1 MHARRRVGNAAFAAY
16 AAGVGGLLAVMADET
31 LDLRKWKQVTYEVQR
46 RPAGA
51 ATALPP
57 LTLSVNCRTRP
68 PPIGCMEWPAGRVL
82 LQWALD
88 EAGLGEHHEGDGGVV
103 LELGAGIGIT
113 AIGLAMARQQAS
125 CGAAHQVVATD
136 ICTETLKL
144 LRSNA
149 DAHGLSES
157 ALRVAPWD
165 AARGEES
172 LRTLPC
178 RLEDVRHVLGADVI
192 YYGFG
197 VNNPSDNS
205 TVDAPADAGAPS
217 SGNDHSSR
225 QPVGEPIG
233 FPHTLACLLRERP
246 SLQVSLLVVDRFSG
260 GAVAAVAAMAGEHQP
275 STTIDPAITRF
286 VRGCEEQGLV
296 VERTPLPPAVLA
308 TVQASQS
315 ILSRALWWLAGHY
328 DGMAVLRVTRAAV
341 PKYVRVPEGVH
352 EGVGCDRTGR
362 VPLVGNRYSL
372 LCGDDT
378 YDLCEAEF
386 VKLTEA
392 EQRRFTKVPPPSYY
406 MRRPSAAEEDGVQ
419 TVPIRWELPGVVPDS
434 VSSTVK

>member
-1 MHARRRVGNAAFAAY
+1 
-16 AAGVGGLLAVMADET
+16 
-31 LDLRKWKQVTYEVQR
+31 
-46 RPAGA
+46 
-51 ATALPP
+51 
-57 LTLSVNCRTRP
+57 
-68 PPIGCMEWPAGRVL
+68 MEWPAGRVL

-88 EAGLGEHHEGDGGVV
+88 EAGLGEHHDGDGGVV

-205 TVDAPADAGAPS
+205 TANAPTDAGAPS
-217 SGNDHSSR
+217 SGNGHVR

-315 ILSRALWWLAGHY
+315 MLSRTLWWLAGHY

-352 EGVGCDRTGR
+352 EGIGCDRTGR
-362 VPLVGNRYSL
+362 VPIVGNRYSL
-372 LCGDDT
+372 SCCDDT

-406 MRRPSAAEEDGVQ
+406 VRRPSAAEDGAQ
-419 TVPIRWELPGVVPDS
+419 TVPIRWELPPRDGA
-434 VSSTVK
+434 